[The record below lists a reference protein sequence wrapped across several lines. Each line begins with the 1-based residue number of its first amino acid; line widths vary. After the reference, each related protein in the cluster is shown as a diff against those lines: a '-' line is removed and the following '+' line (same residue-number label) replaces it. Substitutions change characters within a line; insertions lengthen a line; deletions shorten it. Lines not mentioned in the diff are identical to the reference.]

1 MGWMHF
7 NNIIWF
13 YLFFN
18 FIEILKLTWV
28 GAGFNAMWAS
38 FASPDATPNKK
49 WATA

>member
-7 NNIIWF
+7 NNIIQF

-28 GAGFNAMWAS
+28 GGGFNAIWAS
-38 FASPDATPNKK
+38 FAIPTKK